1 MRLQECNFSTGIC
14 KINCPCFS
22 FYRFESITF
31 HRQEGRGA
39 ACRARDETT
48 ALGGKKIID
57 ASSSSPS
64 PARRSRSR
72 TRRDDYCD
80 GLWITWAL
88 LLYLDI
94 VGEPFLSAP
103 VDRLMVAPGNITA
116 PDASAAC
123 DSYIT
128 APLTASCGAGS
139 CSNATGTPSCICPD
153 GWTGKGDFDFRSLP
167 EQDGD
172 CDKFYPFL
180 RSLYFIGAI
189 AAFLTIFPSFHIMK
203 MAKPKS
209 RKRTSGIMMFT
220 MSIYSAAYFAFRGA
234 DPARSIG
241 VDPMVTVL
249 QAIYQCSFWSAGAH
263 VFGTGKL
270 TRWWIVVFGGQSL

>member
-1 MRLQECNFSTGIC
+1 MPRTGTATRKLLNPMVFPVQIQPFPLPSGHPFFC
-14 KINCPCFS
+14 
-22 FYRFESITF
+22 
-31 HRQEGRGA
+31 A
-39 ACRARDETT
+39 ANA
-48 ALGGKKIID
+48 
-57 ASSSSPS
+57 
-64 PARRSRSR
+64 
-72 TRRDDYCD
+72 
-80 GLWITWAL
+80 
-88 LLYLDI
+88 
-94 VGEPFLSAP
+94 
-103 VDRLMVAPGNITA
+103 MVAAANITA

-139 CSNATGTPSCICPD
+139 CSNATGTPSCICPENWW
-153 GWTGKGDFDFRSLP
+153 GRGDFDFRSLP

-249 QAIYQCSFWSAGAH
+249 QAIYQSTFWCSGAH
-263 VFGTGKL
+263 VYGTGKL
-270 TRWWIVVFGGQSL
+270 TGWWMVPNTPIGVQSVEVGWLECCSAKKHA